1 MTTTNPFAPSPVPSS
16 SFFDAISGSSLCRSL
31 SRGADLIHSIRCS
44 PLSRT
49 SSRTASCGKAKRS
62 PAISTIRAATIASVS
77 GILIT
82 KLVPLPGADTT
93 STVPP
98 ICSIL
103 LRTISMPTL
112 RPEMLVTSNAVEKP
126 GAKIRL
132 LISACDFDEISDSPM
147 RPASSALALMRAVSR
162 PRPSSAISITT

>member
-62 PAISTIRAATIASVS
+62 PAISTIRAAANLLDIAAYD
-77 GILIT
+77 IH
-82 KLVPLPGADTT
+82 ADAAAGNAGDFQCGRKTR
-93 STVPP
+93 SENQ
-98 ICSIL
+98 IID
-103 LRTISMPTL
+103 LRL
-112 RPEMLVTSNAVEKP
+112 RRDFGFADEAGLK
-126 GAKIRL
+126 RL
-132 LISACDFDEISDSPM
+132 GLDA
-147 RPASSALALMRAVSR
+147 R
-162 PRPSSAISITT
+162 